1 MVRTAAAFLVMALVI
16 GAAGCASE
24 GVRKDANTEVVTT
37 HDFNPKDLQLIS
49 RQTVA
54 QLIAKVQTPA
64 GRTSSAYVA
73 AVRNLTSEHVNG
85 EAIRQY
91 IEVELDDSE
100 RFVLV
105 DRSAAREQALKEL
118 EVQQGALVDPAT
130 AVRVGK
136 HIGAQY
142 LFFGT
147 LTSIETQSG
156 RKKGQY
162 FLFTLKFL
170 DVETGRFRTTRKEI
184 QKLSKRG
191 LFGW

>member
-1 MVRTAAAFLVMALVI
+1 MDKRILVSVFEEVVDRWPERIAVEAPDGKLTFTELDRAANDI
-16 GAAGCASE
+16 AGCLMAE
-24 GVRKDANTEVVTT
+24 GFGAGE
-37 HDFNPKDLQLIS
+37 
-49 RQTVA
+49 
-54 QLIAKVQTPA
+54 IAAVFIPNSA
-64 GRTSSAYVA
+64 AYVA